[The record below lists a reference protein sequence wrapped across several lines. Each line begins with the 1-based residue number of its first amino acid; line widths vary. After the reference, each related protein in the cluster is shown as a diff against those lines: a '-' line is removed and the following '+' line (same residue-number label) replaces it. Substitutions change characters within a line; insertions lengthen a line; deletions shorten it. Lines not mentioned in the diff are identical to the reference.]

1 MKTENRNK
9 KPYKFKSD
17 ESKYYISADELLKE
31 TLLSKQNCQ
40 MSDRFA
46 QLLMT
51 LHNHILL
58 RDEFKSK
65 NEDEKQEIKSWSIFT
80 ITKYISRGLKTFKDH
95 CTTRE
100 CFNYFTRSAR
110 LNMIRRS

>member
-1 MKTENRNK
+1 MNDERIK
-9 KPYKFKSD
+9 KSYRKKSKNGD
-17 ESKYYISADELLKE
+17 YINSDELLKE
-31 TLLSKQNCQ
+31 TLLSKQNSQ
-40 MSDRFA
+40 MTDRFA
-46 QLLMT
+46 ELLML

-80 ITKYISRGLKTFKDH
+80 ISKYISRGLKTFKDD
-95 CTTRE
+95 CTPRE
-100 CFNYFTRSAR
+100 VFNYWTRSSR